1 MHSFR
6 RLLAVFLLG
15 LCLANS
21 PAWADANPTAADVQR
36 SLDTLADRKLAE
48 PELTQVRQTLEKTLD
63 SLNAQADSQQKLA
76 ALQKQL
82 AQAPRQTQD
91 AHRELEKLKA
101 TKVVPVAQR
110 YASTSVAQ
118 LEQILSE
125 RSAQLSDWQKQLNDA
140 NTLIVTAQ
148 TRPERAQA
156 EISSNQTRA
165 QQINSQLK
173 NGREDGK
180 PLSAERVNQ
189 LKAELAQLGALTQ
202 LRRQEMAGN
211 SVMQDLGTA
220 QRDLFDERVR
230 RLDVE
235 LQDLQNLINE
245 KRRDQ
250 SERTVAEQSME
261 AEKVGGSDSLLA
273 RESAINLKLS
283 DYLLRG
289 TDRLNE
295 LTQLNLRT
303 QQQLDT
309 LNQTDQALDEQINV
323 LQGSLLLSK
332 ILYKQRQSLPKLKL
346 DNGLADEIADIR
358 LYQFELNQQREQIS
372 NPSAYV
378 DKQLAAQPP
387 ESVTPELRESL
398 LDLIDTRRA
407 LHDRLNRELN
417 SLLNESI
424 TLQLNQKQLKDTA
437 TALRATLDEQMFWIP
452 SNNPLNLE
460 WFKTAPAQ
468 LQRQISELPW
478 LDNMS
483 QLGAGLIE
491 RPLLFLPL
499 LLVMGLLFYKRHYLS
514 QKLTDLHKDIGHFKR
529 DSQLHTPVAI
539 LLNVLLAL
547 PGSLFLALCGFA
559 LQMDARG
566 LNVNLGSAFLGMA
579 QAWLVFY
586 TVYRIFT
593 PGGVAELH
601 FHWARAHVAYLHRQI
616 RWLGVVVMALVAV
629 VTVAEY
635 QPSSLSDDVIGIAVV
650 LTCYGLMIW
659 LLQKL
664 LLRGPAREN
673 ASTFRMFIG
682 VLFSVLPLGLFLAV
696 CFGYYY
702 TALKLSDRLI
712 DTLYLLLIWLVVEA
726 MFVRGLAVAARRLA
740 YQRAVSKREAQT
752 TEDGEGTEIQ
762 LDMPTLDIEQVNQQ
776 SLRLIRLTLLG
787 SFIAAMY
794 WVWADLISVFAYL
807 DNITLY
813 EYNSSTVTGAGSASS
828 LVPISLL
835 DALYA
840 LIIAAITLALGRNL
854 PGLLE
859 VLVLSRLRLAQ
870 GSAYATTTLLSYVIF
885 GTGIVVTLS
894 TLGVSWN
901 KLQWLVAALSV
912 GIGFG
917 MQEIFANFISG
928 LIILFERPVRIGD
941 LVTIGTVTGT
951 VKRIHIRATHII
963 DSDRKEVIV
972 PNKTFVT
979 SQLINWTLTDTVTR
993 IVLTFKVNR
1002 GADLEKVRTL
1012 LLQAA
1017 QENSRV
1023 MRDPAPTAQLSL
1035 YAPDGLTHELKI
1047 YVKELGDRGVATDE
1061 LNRRVDQLFADNDI
1075 NLSSTPKMDIVL
1087 SRAAAPH
1094 DTLKLDDEQLAS
1106 AEHAEK
1112 KDEAKP

>member
-1 MHSFR
+1 MHSFP

-36 SLDTLADRKLAE
+36 SLDTLADRKLVE
-48 PELTQVRQTLEKTLD
+48 PEQTQVRQTLERTLGA
-63 SLNAQADSQQKLA
+63 LKAQADSQQKLT
-76 ALQKQL
+76 ALEKQL

-91 AHRELEKLKA
+91 AHSELEKLKA
-101 TKVVPVAQR
+101 AKVVPVAQR
-110 YASTSVAQ
+110 YATTSVAQ
-118 LEQILSE
+118 LEQMLSE

-140 NTLIVTAQ
+140 NTLIITAQ

-156 EISSNQTRA
+156 EISGNQTRA
-165 QQINSQLK
+165 QQINTLLK

-180 PLSAERVNQ
+180 ALSAERVNQ

-211 SVMQDLGTA
+211 SVLQDLGSA
-220 QRDLFDERVR
+220 QRDLLDERIQ

-261 AEKVGGSDSLLA
+261 AQKVGSSDTLLS
-273 RESAINLKLS
+273 RESALNLKLS

-309 LNQTDQALDEQINV
+309 LNQTDQALDEQISV
-323 LQGSLLLSK
+323 LKGSLLLSK
-332 ILYKQRQSLPKLKL
+332 ILYKQKQSLPKLKL
-346 DNGLADEIADIR
+346 DKGLADEIADIR

-372 NPSAYV
+372 NPGAYV

-417 SLLNESI
+417 ALLNESI
-424 TLQLNQKQLKDTA
+424 TLQLNQKQLQDTA

-452 SNNPLNLE
+452 SNNPLNLD
-460 WFKTAPAQ
+460 WFKSAPAQ
-468 LQRQISELPW
+468 LQRQISDLPW
-478 LDNMS
+478 LDNIS

-499 LLVMGLLFYKRHYLS
+499 LLVMGLLLYKRRYLS

-547 PGSLFLALCGFA
+547 PGTLLLALCGFA

-629 VTVAEY
+629 VTVAEH

-682 VLFSVLPLGLFLAV
+682 VLFSMLPLGLFLAV

-726 MFVRGLAVAARRLA
+726 VFVRGLAVAARRLA
-740 YQRAVSKREAQT
+740 YQRATAKREAQT
-752 TEDGEGTEIQ
+752 TEDSEGTEIQ
-762 LDMPTLDIEQVNQQ
+762 LETPRLDIEQVNQQ

-787 SFIAAMY
+787 SFIAALY

-813 EYNSSTVTGAGSASS
+813 EYNSSTVAGSAAS
-828 LVPISLL
+828 LIPISLL

-840 LIIAAITLALGRNL
+840 LIIAAITMALGRNL

-941 LVTIGTVTGT
+941 LVTIGGVTGT

-1035 YAPDGLTHELKI
+1035 YAPDGLTHELKF
-1047 YVKELGDRGVATDE
+1047 YVKELGDRGTATDE
-1061 LNRRVDQLFADNDI
+1061 LNRRVDQLFADNGI
-1075 NLSSTPKMDIVL
+1075 NLSGTPKMDIVL

>member
-1 MHSFR
+1 MIMPFFR
-6 RLLAVFLLG
+6 RFLAASLLG
-15 LCLANS
+15 LCLAAL
-21 PAWADANPTAADVQR
+21 PALAADTPTSADVQH
-36 SLDTLADRKLAE
+36 SLDTLAERKLPEAE
-48 PELTQVRQTLEKTLD
+48 QALVRQALERTLA
-63 SLNAQADSQQKLA
+63 SLNAKAESEQKLV
-76 ALQKQL
+76 ALDKQL
-82 AQAPRQTQD
+82 EQAPRLTQE
-91 AHRELEKLKA
+91 AQRELERLKA
-101 TKVVPVAQR
+101 SQVVPVAQR
-110 YASTSVAQ
+110 YAASSVAQ

-125 RSAQLSDWQKQLNDA
+125 RSAQLSDWQKQSNDA
-140 NTLIVTAQ
+140 NTLIITAQ

-156 EISSNQTRA
+156 EISSNQTRS
-165 QQINSQLK
+165 QQINNLLK
-173 NGREDGK
+173 AGREDGK
-180 PLSAERVNQ
+180 PLSAERGNQ
-189 LKAELAQLGALTQ
+189 LRAELAQLNAQTQ

-211 SVMQDLGTA
+211 SVLQDLGTA
-220 QRDLFDERVR
+220 QRDLLDEQIK

-235 LQDLQNLINE
+235 LQDLQTLINE

-250 SERTVAEQSME
+250 SERTVAEQSIE
-261 AEKVGGSDSLLA
+261 AQKVGGSDTLLA
-273 RESAINLKLS
+273 RESALNVKLS

-309 LNQTDQALDEQINV
+309 LNQTDQALDEQISV

-332 ILYKQRQSLPKLKL
+332 ILYKQRQALPKLTF
-346 DNGLADEIADIR
+346 DRNLADEIADIR

-372 NPSAYV
+372 NPGAYV
-378 DKQLAAQPP
+378 DKLLQAQP
-387 ESVTPELRESL
+387 EASVTPELRRAL
-398 LDLIDTRRA
+398 LELIDTRRA
-407 LHDRLNRELN
+407 LHDSLNRELN
-417 SLLNESI
+417 ALLNESI
-424 TLQLNQKQLKDTA
+424 TLQLNQKQLQDTA

-460 WFKTAPAQ
+460 WFRNAPAQ
-468 LQRQISELPW
+468 LERQIADLPW
-478 LDNMS
+478 LDNLS

-499 LLVMGLLFYKRHYLS
+499 LLVTGLLLYKRSYLS
-514 QKLTDLHKDIGHFKR
+514 QKLTDLHQDIGHFKR
-529 DSQLHTPVAI
+529 DSQLHTPMAI

-547 PGSLFLALCGFA
+547 PGTLLLALCGFA

-566 LNVNLGSAFLGMA
+566 INVNLGSALLGMA

-601 FHWARAHVAYLHRQI
+601 FHWARSHVAYLHRQI

-629 VTVAEY
+629 VTIAEH

-682 VLFSVLPLGLFLAV
+682 VLFSMLPLGLFLAV

-726 MFVRGLAVAARRLA
+726 VFVRGLAVAARRLA
-740 YQRAVSKREAQT
+740 YQRATAKREAQT
-752 TEDGEGTEIQ
+752 AEDGEGTEVQ
-762 LDMPTLDIEQVNQQ
+762 VEVPTLDIEQVNQQ
-776 SLRLIRLTLLG
+776 SLRLIRLALLG
-787 SFIAAMY
+787 TFIAAMY

-807 DNITLY
+807 DNVTLY
-813 EYNSSTVTGAGSASS
+813 EYNDGVGAAAS
-828 LVPISLL
+828 LVPISLR
-835 DALYA
+835 DALDA

-941 LVTIGTVTGT
+941 LVTIGGVTGT

-993 IVLTFKVNR
+993 IVLTFVVNR

-1035 YAPDGLTHELKI
+1035 YAPGGLTHELKF
-1047 YVKELGDRGVATDE
+1047 YVKELGDRGAATDE
-1061 LNRRVDQLFADNDI
+1061 LNRRIDQLFADNEI
-1075 NLSSTPKMDIVL
+1075 NLSSTPKMDVVL
-1087 SRAAAPH
+1087 SRAEAPHSTLKIEEAAP
-1094 DTLKLDDEQLAS
+1094 LDGS
-1106 AEHAEK
+1106 G
-1112 KDEAKP
+1112 EAKP